1 MDEAVRQFLERLLAG
16 EGVSAHAQQILASYR
31 QAEELAM
38 SKDKDK
44 GSSQTDEPWKAPQP
58 PDSKSPPKRDPE
70 KDYAGDKAQTS

>member
-1 MDEAVRQFLERLLAG
+1 
-16 EGVSAHAQQILASYR
+16 VSPQSKDILIAYR
-31 QAEELAM
+31 RKEEAM

-44 GSSQTDEPWKAPQP
+44 SMSETDEPWKAPQP